1 MSNEGEISWGLHSS
15 LERERK
21 IRRRLFTSSIKRE
34 IRHFHVEFVQWWP
47 RIVQK
52 SVLHVQSC
60 FLLNQPIAFL
70 PFECFHS
77 RGQHLCKF
85 IGAKESVCIRKE
97 FNFQRISLGHQMTWQ
112 KPETALE
119 KSLAPRVPTWPPF
132 HCFGTPIWPPWPHVK
147 TLHKDNC
154 TMT

>member
-1 MSNEGEISWGLHSS
+1 MSNVGEISWGLHSS

-34 IRHFHVEFVQWWP
+34 IRHFYVEFEQQRP

-70 PFECFHS
+70 LFECFHS
-77 RGQHLCKF
+77 RGQHLC
-85 IGAKESVCIRKE
+85 
-97 FNFQRISLGHQMTWQ
+97 NSLEQ
-112 KPETALE
+112 K
-119 KSLAPRVPTWPPF
+119 RVF
-132 HCFGTPIWPPWPHVK
+132 A
-147 TLHKDNC
+147 
-154 TMT
+154 